1 MRNPGGRSVARA
13 WIRGALLSA
22 TGFCGVASAHN
33 FDLPGGLEAEFK
45 LTGNYAMAVRT
56 EAPADDLIN
65 GDVDELNVDT
75 RPEAIQAGQAFG
87 HTGLQTTINFD
98 DGDRNFRK
106 WSIVHNR
113 LSLFG
118 EFQLR
123 SEHFGGVFSGDA
135 FYDQAY
141 HRPNRNDSVPPS
153 QDGSTINKFEEPVN
167 QFHPAARRVD
177 GGRARVLEAYA
188 YTDWTLFDDMPLDIR
203 VGQHVA
209 AWGESLFLSGIMLAQ
224 GRADATRAYV
234 PGAEIKEILLPVNQ
248 VSASFAPIP
257 EINMLGYYHLQFRPT
272 EIFPIGDYLAIQDLV
287 GPGGEF
293 TYGSV
298 NPLALNDCTNIITS
312 ILTNT
317 LSNDALTD
325 LETLV
330 GGTLE
335 NLCHLNGLGT
345 TVANAP
351 PRILVY
357 RGDDIRPS
365 SSGGQWGTGMKWQVT
380 PVTNIGLYY
389 LRYDDSNPSVTLDMG
404 YAPIGE
410 VAGRQLT
417 TSLFNQVVPI
427 TYHITYADGIHLIG
441 SSFSTVMGPF
451 NVAGE
456 VLYRDNVPTSA
467 RAMVSQEL
475 TPWGTRGR
483 IGQMLVSGIYVGN
496 PKVFY
501 DDFIFVGEAGWF
513 HLFGMD
519 PIKNPGC
526 PENHAFPGAPNTTP
540 PSCGVAP
547 VGGGVVPFY
556 DRDSVGFQF
565 LAFAD
570 VHNIFSGWD
579 MKNQIAY
586 GEITHGTPSLTAAFG
601 ALYAQ
606 GDRRLGLSCV
616 FTYLQN
622 LEVGASYN
630 FFFGSKSANINES
643 TLQLRAHPYADRD
656 YASIN
661 IKYNF

>member
-1 MRNPGGRSVARA
+1 MIRFRHGLAAVAA
-13 WIRGALLSA
+13 
-22 TGFCGVASAHN
+22 GFCASASAHN
-33 FDLPGGLEAEFK
+33 FDLPLGFEGEWK
-45 LTGNYAMAVRT
+45 LTGNYAVAVRT
-56 EAPADDLIN
+56 KNPSPDLID
-65 GDVDELNVDT
+65 GEVDPLNVDLSA
-75 RPEAIQAGQAFG
+75 EAVQNGQAFG
-87 HTGLQTTINFD
+87 HTGLPTTMNFD

-106 WSIVHNR
+106 WSLVHNR

-123 SEHFGGVFSGDA
+123 SEHIGGVVSGDA

-141 HRPNRNDSVPPS
+141 HRTNRNDSPE
-153 QDGSTINKFEEPVN
+153 TINKLEGPNNEFNEP
-167 QFHPAARRVD
+167 ARFFD
-177 GGRARVLEAYA
+177 GGFRARLLEAYA
-188 YTDWTLFDDMPLDIR
+188 YTDWNLFDEMPLDVR

-257 EINMLGYYHLQFRPT
+257 EINLLGYYHLEFRPT
-272 EIFPIGDYLAIQDLV
+272 EIFPIGDFLAVQDLV

-298 NPLALNDCTNIITS
+298 NPLYFDGCPGVISS
-312 ILTNT
+312 ILGQV
-317 LSNDALTD
+317 LGPAGLQDLALQA
-325 LETLV
+325 
-330 GGTLE
+330 GGSVE
-335 NLCHLNGLGT
+335 QLCHLNGIGGP
-345 TVANAP
+345 VANAP
-351 PRILVY
+351 PYILVY
-357 RGDDIRPS
+357 RKGDIRPS

-380 PVTNIGLYY
+380 PVTNIGFYY
-389 LRYDDSNPSVTLDMG
+389 LRYDDTNPSVTLDMG
-404 YAPIGE
+404 YAPIGSL
-410 VAGRQLT
+410 GGQQLT

-427 TYHITYADGIHLIG
+427 YYHVTYASGIHLMG
-441 SSFSTVMGPF
+441 TSFSTVLGPF

-467 RAMVSQEL
+467 RAYVSQEL
-475 TPWGTRGR
+475 SPWGTRGR
-483 IGQMLVSGIYVGN
+483 IGQMLLSGIFVGN
-496 PKVFY
+496 PKFIY

-519 PIKNPGC
+519 PIQNPGC
-526 PENHAFPGAPNTTP
+526 PANTPVPGGPNLTP
-540 PSCGVAP
+540 ASCGVQP

-570 VHNIFSGWD
+570 IHNIFSGWD

-622 LEVGASYN
+622 LELGASYN
-630 FFFGSKSANINES
+630 FFFGSPSANLNES
-643 TLQLRAHPYADRD
+643 TLQLRSHPYADRD

>member
-1 MRNPGGRSVARA
+1 M
-13 WIRGALLSA
+13 IRFHERGSSRLYRRLLRCTLFA
-22 TGFCGVASAHN
+22 AAAGFCGAASAHN
-33 FDLPGGLEAEFK
+33 FDLPLGFEAEWK
-45 LTGNYAMAVRT
+45 LTGNYALAVRT
-56 EAPADDLIN
+56 KNPSGDLIN
-65 GDVDELNVDT
+65 GDVDPLNVDT
-75 RPEAIQAGQAFG
+75 TPAAIQAGQAFG
-87 HTGLQTTINFD
+87 HTGLQTTMNFD

-106 WSIVHNR
+106 WSLVHNR

-123 SEHFGGVFSGDA
+123 SEHFGGVVSGDA

-141 HRPNRNDSVPPS
+141 HRSNRNDSP
-153 QDGSTINKFEEPVN
+153 GTINKLEPPN
-167 QFHPAARRVD
+167 NEFHPAARRFD
-177 GGRARVLEAYA
+177 GGRARLLEAYA
-188 YTDWTLFDDMPLDIR
+188 YTDWNLFDEMPLDVR
-203 VGQHVA
+203 VGEHVA

-248 VSASFAPIP
+248 ISASFAPIP
-257 EINMLGYYHLQFRPT
+257 EINVLGYYHLEFKPT
-272 EIFPIGDYLAIQDLV
+272 EIFPIGDFLAIQDLV

-298 NPLALNDCTNIITS
+298 NPLYLQNCVGVFSS
-312 ILTNT
+312 ILANNGIPVGLAQT
-317 LSNDALTD
+317 
-325 LETLV
+325 V
-330 GGTLE
+330 GGAVE
-335 NLCHLNGLGT
+335 QLCNLNGAGGT
-345 TVANAP
+345 AFNAP
-351 PRILVY
+351 PYILVY
-357 RGDDIRPS
+357 RKGDIRPS

-380 PVTNIGLYY
+380 PVTNIGFYY

-404 YAPIGE
+404 FAPIGS
-410 VAGRQLT
+410 VAGQQLS
-417 TSLFNQVVPI
+417 TSLFNQTVPI
-427 TYHITYADGIHLIG
+427 YYHVTYADGIHLMG
-441 SSFSTVMGPF
+441 SSFSTVLGPF

-456 VLYRDNVPTSA
+456 VLYRDNVPTSG
-467 RAMVSQEL
+467 RAYVSQEL
-475 TPWGTRGR
+475 SPWGTRGR
-483 IGQMLVSGIYVGN
+483 IGQMLLSGIYVGN
-496 PKVFY
+496 PKFIY

-519 PIKNPGC
+519 PVPAQPG
-526 PENHAFPGAPNTTP
+526 
-540 PSCGVAP
+540 VQP

-556 DRDSVGFQF
+556 DRDSVGFQI

-586 GEITHGTPSLTAAFG
+586 GEISHGTPSLTAAFG

-622 LEVGASYN
+622 LELGVAYN
-630 FFFGSKSANINES
+630 FFFGSTSANINES